1 MRNFNTSLFKN
12 AIRFFANEASNVL
25 RAFADP
31 ATTLLRL
38 IQSTVRTILEWAMPK
53 SYRQLRLQQVS
64 EAVVNH
70 GTSEI
75 IDRILSVMS
84 GYGPGGDVHGQ
95 IRRDCRLS
103 QTVS

>member
-12 AIRFFANEASNVL
+12 AICLFANEASHVL

-31 ATTLLRL
+31 AMTLLCL
-38 IQSTVRTILEWAMPK
+38 IQSTVRTILDLAMPS

-64 EAVVNH
+64 GSVVNQ

-84 GYGPGGDVHGQ
+84 GYDLGGEYGN
-95 IRRDCRLS
+95 RRWDCRIS
-103 QTVS
+103 HAVS